1 MPEFGATYTMSS
13 SQLLQSLMGSCSI
26 NEGLDSDTTP
36 TPSPQPSLGDT
47 IRAAAQLEPGLTAKP
62 PLPPSTTPQPR
73 PESTSTD
80 EIIALKF
87 QRWFPESV
95 LESEVVKRTSL
106 TVSPFETQKDDGD
119 HSDAGTS
126 LADGPELSDR
136 EIDRPSSSNVST
148 FVKKRST
155 PKSTKEEREKSIL
168 KVNKYQLENNEKISE
183 GKKSPKIV
191 ILEPDPYGFDVVTEE
206 FSSEPNIRSL
216 TPDYLKSLKKSSH
229 FTKGKNFKRLSL
241 SDLNSKPSTLLVAR
255 SHSVQV
261 HSDSEVLKE
270 DDINV
275 DAENIQG
282 YYEGLSD
289 SELYK
294 NKEGRT
300 KNASKHNES
309 RNEIAS
315 PVNFETSASK
325 FRFTSTPIDVESTT
339 NLLSNNI
346 TDKNTEQ
353 VKTDNESY
361 DNICYNS
368 SRNNHNTEGS
378 SEAQQFEVYNSL
390 SPPTRL
396 VSEEEAMYHD
406 FLPNKRL
413 SMDPPLEINNKEA
426 DVLKNNAIDQK
437 KLELDKQEKHAH
449 FIDDPFYSPHSEIQ
463 VSIDKRKNSDA
474 NNVYWTGPLTPTER
488 KIAYQLK
495 EKRDN
500 SLLKNSTKHGSL
512 ENMNRD
518 FCRKNNKPNKE
529 ICRAASVPPFRNSKI
544 SIHSKQNQPVKE
556 TPSNTE
562 NPKRKNKRSM
572 SYDSATNHVS
582 CIARFLSRLY
592 CQLQYN

>member
-1 MPEFGATYTMSS
+1 MPEFGATYALSS

-106 TVSPFETQKDDGD
+106 TVSPFETHKDEGD

-126 LADGPELSDR
+126 VADGAELSDR
-136 EIDRPSSSNVST
+136 ENDRPSSNNVST
-148 FVKKRST
+148 FIKKMRT
-155 PKSTKEEREKSIL
+155 PKSSKEETEKSIL
-168 KVNKYQLENNEKISE
+168 KVNKNHTDYNDKVSE

-206 FSSEPNIRSL
+206 FSSGHNIRSL
-216 TPDYLKSLKKSSH
+216 TPDYSKSSKKSSN
-229 FTKGKNFKRLSL
+229 FSKGKSFKRLSL
-241 SDLNSKPSTLLVAR
+241 SDLNFKSSTLSVAR

-261 HSDSEVLKE
+261 HSDSEFFKD

-275 DAENIQG
+275 NVENVQG

-294 NKEGRT
+294 NNEGR
-300 KNASKHNES
+300 KINISKQNEN

-315 PVNFETSASK
+315 PANFETSASK
-325 FRFTSTPIDVESTT
+325 FRFTSTPINVENNT
-339 NLLSNNI
+339 NLSSNNN
-346 TDKNTEQ
+346 DQNTEQ
-353 VKTDNESY
+353 VKNDTEFHDHNCKISSY
-361 DNICYNS
+361 
-368 SRNNHNTEGS
+368 NNHNIEGS
-378 SEAQQFEVYNSL
+378 SEAQQCEIYNKQNSL
-390 SPPTRL
+390 SPPIRL
-396 VSEEEAMYHD
+396 GSEKDASYQDYSLNKKLLTEVSIKT
-406 FLPNKRL
+406 NKKE
-413 SMDPPLEINNKEA
+413 MDVVKNDAIN
-426 DVLKNNAIDQK
+426 IGQK
-437 KLELDKQEKHAH
+437 KCELDKQEKHAH
-449 FIDDPFYSPHSEIQ
+449 FIDDPISNPQSELQ
-463 VSIDKRKNSDA
+463 VNVEESQINAENYDYWPEPCRQTERRLSYPVKDKRNA
-474 NNVYWTGPLTPTER
+474 H
-488 KIAYQLK
+488 
-495 EKRDN
+495 

-512 ENMNRD
+512 ENMNRE
-518 FCRKNNKPNKE
+518 FGRKTNKPNKE
-529 ICRAASVPPFRNSKI
+529 MIRAASVPPFQNSKL
-544 SIHSKQNQPVKE
+544 SIHPKRNQPVKE

-562 NPKRKNKRSM
+562 NHKRKTKRSM
-572 SYDSATNHVS
+572 SYDSASNHVS
-582 CIARFLSRLY
+582 RTLIITYSSFT
-592 CQLQYN
+592 